1 MNRFNRLKSCLET
14 LRQYYLQPNVKL
26 TGQRVLDL
34 EEGLSKI
41 DNRRMKEVD
50 ITRMATF
57 WTIPRGDG
65 VLYDEGQGVITTN
78 EDSAEMASEKERG
91 IGQSLLRE
99 GKR

>member
-41 DNRRMKEVD
+41 DNRRIKEVD

-78 EDSAEMASEKERG
+78 
-91 IGQSLLRE
+91 
-99 GKR
+99 